1 MEKEINK
8 LVSDAELAGLTTEKV
23 DTTVFEKITNA
34 EEMTESD
41 LSKLTSQ
48 DELQK
53 VKDLLDQHSEDVEL
67 SDEEKEVL
75 MREEYIKQLKESVKV
90 FHPITHDGKVT
101 TNKFGEG
108 YKQHRKRRNSL
119 SKKSRSNN
127 RKK

>member
-8 LVSDAELAGLTTEKV
+8 LVSDAELAGLTTQEV
-23 DTTVFEKITNA
+23 
-34 EEMTESD
+34 TESD
-41 LSKLTSQ
+41 LSDVASQ
-48 DELQK
+48 EDMQK
-53 VKDLLDQHSEDVEL
+53 VKELLDQHSEEVEL

-90 FHPITHDGKVT
+90 FKPITHDGKVT

-119 SKKSRSNN
+119 AKKTRNNN